1 MNWSALDWGIL
12 GPALAAG
19 LLVLLTHIS
28 LGARVLDKGIVF
40 IDLAIAQIAGL
51 GVIGADALG
60 LREGGIGVQAAAV
73 AAALAGALL
82 LTWTEK
88 MWPEIQEALI
98 GVMFVLA
105 SCAGILML
113 SNNPHGGEHLKD
125 LLVGQILWVGKTQIS
140 WLALGML
147 TGLVDRLGRFG
158 FYGTFAIAVTA
169 SVQLVGV
176 YLVFTSLI
184 VPALATR
191 GLAGRTRFIAGFVVG
206 AIGYAL
212 GLALSAL
219 LDLPSGAVIVWV
231 LAATA
236 VVFAFAKSRWVSVPA
251 SVARVRGW
259 GFSGHGLAGFAGG
272 PCPLAFWARWLSGLE
287 GFPGQARRLGGL
299 FSAHVPRRPAAGSS

>member
-1 MNWSALDWGIL
+1 MNWNALEWGIL
-12 GPALAAG
+12 GPALVAG
-19 LLVLLTHIS
+19 LLVLVTHVA
-28 LGARVLDKGIVF
+28 LGAQVLDKGIVF

-60 LREGGIGVQAAAV
+60 LPEGGVAVQAAAV
-73 AAALAGALL
+73 TAALVGALL

-88 MWPEIQEALI
+88 RWAATQEALI

-125 LLVGQILWVGKTQIS
+125 LLVGQILWVGKTQIA
-140 WLALGML
+140 WLALVTVVLGLAMS
-147 TGLVDRLGRFG
+147 TGLVKRLGRFG

-191 GLAGRTRFIAGFVVG
+191 GMTGRARYIAGYAVG
-206 AIGYAL
+206 AIGYAS

-231 LAATA
+231 LAVTA
-236 VVFAFAKSRWVSVPA
+236 VVFGFLKGRRVTSSSSSASRA
-251 SVARVRGW
+251 
-259 GFSGHGLAGFAGG
+259 HG
-272 PCPLAFWARWLSGLE
+272 
-287 GFPGQARRLGGL
+287 
-299 FSAHVPRRPAAGSS
+299 